1 MTKIIRLLMFL
12 KEKCGNQTFEL
23 LLNVE
28 ELVQFPAYP
37 ENHGSTLECRYTLR
51 APNGTRIRFWIDSFG
66 VGTYSKSLFYIEVK
80 QFDFLL
86 QALRCNLAKKL

>member
-1 MTKIIRLLMFL
+1 MFL
-12 KEKCGNQTFEL
+12 KGNCGNQTFEL

-28 ELVQFPAYP
+28 ESVQFPAYP

-66 VGTYSKSLFYIEVK
+66 VGTYSKSLFYIKVK
-80 QFDFLL
+80 QLVFSL
-86 QALRCNLAKKL
+86 QALGCTPAEKL